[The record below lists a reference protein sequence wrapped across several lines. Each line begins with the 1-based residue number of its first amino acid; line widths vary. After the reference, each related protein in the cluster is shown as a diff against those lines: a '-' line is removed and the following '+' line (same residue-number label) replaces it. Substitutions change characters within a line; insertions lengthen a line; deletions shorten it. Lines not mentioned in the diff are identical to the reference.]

1 MTPDTHWIEHAMAL
15 AYRMAEAR
23 LELGHSHCADRA
35 SEWAY
40 RVRELREHLKTPK
53 PTDLRNQESSQR
65 I

>member
-1 MTPDTHWIEHAMAL
+1 MAL

-23 LELGHSHCADRA
+23 SKLGHSHCADRA

-53 PTDLRNQESSQR
+53 PTDLRNQESFTKVTE
-65 I
+65 

>member
-1 MTPDTHWIEHAMAL
+1 MAL

-23 LELGHSHCADRA
+23 SKLGHCADRA
-35 SEWAY
+35 NEWAY

-65 I
+65 T

>member
-1 MTPDTHWIEHAMAL
+1 MAL

-23 LELGHSHCADRA
+23 SKLGHSHCADRA